1 MIPSDHSKQAEN
13 AHLSKLHTVMESV
26 VATAPRSRASV
37 ICGNEH
43 ESTGHQVKVWLSVLV
58 NF

>member
-1 MIPSDHSKQAEN
+1 MIPSDHSKQAES
-13 AHLSKLHTVMESV
+13 AHFSKLQTIMESV
-26 VATAPRSRASV
+26 VATAPQSRANV